1 MGTREF
7 VCRMVLALAVVSAL
21 ASGAS
26 PAAEIAAEQ
35 EASGAIRVVVPSV
48 FETTFTKRKGFGATW
63 FDLAHDP
70 KKERD
75 IAPVLDENG
84 FFWVKL
90 GKPGTDAS
98 WYANP
103 AEEMEL
109 LEAGPARVRI
119 QTRGPHTRYGNAD
132 RAAQWKE
139 CRYKLVFTLYP
150 TGNVYIAYTLEQG
163 EPVPYRDFR
172 VITKSTGAWG
182 ENGGGAGKNEVR
194 VAGEAGP
201 ARPSRDN
208 KTETAFALQWSNG
221 PTYFTDILMV
231 AYKGK
236 YGAAYWNEGFQD
248 KDMRTSLDLGGLW
261 PDHTLPAGKVHLQFL
276 MCFRDDINGPHS
288 AKPYAEDYRSPDVL
302 GLAKGEID
310 KTDEGDWDGD
320 GFNEEEGCYVLMS
333 GKDGVA
339 FSLHG
344 AKVPRMNPVFKVKR
358 WAGTAPQAITVDH
371 RGLATG
377 REFVAS
383 AREGLLLVQLLGKVE
398 QEACVEVSAR
408 QLSLTGPHAGDGK
421 E

>member
-1 MGTREF
+1 
-7 VCRMVLALAVVSAL
+7 MVLALAVVSAF
-21 ASGAS
+21 ASGAC
-26 PAAEIAAEQ
+26 PAAEIAAKQ

-63 FDLAHDP
+63 FDLKHDP

-109 LEAGPARVRI
+109 LEAGPTRVRV

-139 CRYKLVFTLYP
+139 CRYELVFTLYP

-182 ENGGGAGKNEVR
+182 ENGSGAGKNEVQ
-194 VAGEAGP
+194 VAGEAGQ

-248 KDMRTSLDLGGLW
+248 KDMRTSLDLGGLGARRPLVGSASW
-261 PDHTLPAGKVHLQFL
+261 EGRTGSLRGGVGTAVELDGPPRRRRKGIDNEHKRCFADGMVCSDDLCGGSGCRCRRALARRRSAGTQADAQP
-276 MCFRDDINGPHS
+276 R
-288 AKPYAEDYRSPDVL
+288 A
-302 GLAKGEID
+302 GLAD
-310 KTDEGDWDGD
+310 R
-320 GFNEEEGCYVLMS
+320 
-333 GKDGVA
+333 VA
-339 FSLHG
+339 G
-344 AKVPRMNPVFKVKR
+344 R
-358 WAGTAPQAITVDH
+358 AGTWSECVGA
-371 RGLATG
+371 LA
-377 REFVAS
+377 RAQP
-383 AREGLLLVQLLGKVE
+383 R
-398 QEACVEVSAR
+398 R
-408 QLSLTGPHAGDGK
+408 
-421 E
+421 